1 MIQCS
6 VVRCFLTDQAGLRK
20 LGERLLE
27 SEVGRISLS
36 ENKIGNLCVGK
47 RKIHLLSMY
56 RMISL
61 YRVNVSDMVYTS
73 FLKSTT
79 GFSLPDILFFE
90 HLSHLIE
97 HQPLVTGPE
106 RSHKKGL
113 GAVTGQ
119 TVDDNVGRSAHRQC
133 PEKSRYSSMDGSG
146 KGYL

>member
-1 MIQCS
+1 
-6 VVRCFLTDQAGLRK
+6 
-20 LGERLLE
+20 
-27 SEVGRISLS
+27 
-36 ENKIGNLCVGK
+36 
-47 RKIHLLSMY
+47 
-56 RMISL
+56 MISL

-113 GAVTGQ
+113 WAVTGQ
-119 TVDDNVGRSAHRQC
+119 TVDDNVGPQRTQAC
-133 PEKSRYSSMDGSG
+133 PEKIQIFFHGRERERIS
-146 KGYL
+146 LIIVI